1 MVKAGYG
8 CNQAEVLRAY
18 LSNAEGYELVESS
31 NGEDSDLKKVK
42 TYTTWELEAG
52 EKKKKKLLIVCS
64 KERSVLV
71 VLRAHNTFVVKALS

>member
-31 NGEDSDLKKVK
+31 NGEDSDLKK
-42 TYTTWELEAG
+42 ASG
-52 EKKKKKLLIVCS
+52 CKLICS
-64 KERSVLV
+64 RSY
-71 VLRAHNTFVVKALS
+71 

>member
-1 MVKAGYG
+1 MVEAGYG
-8 CNQAEVLRAY
+8 CNHAEVLRVY

-52 EKKKKKLLIVCS
+52 EKKKKTTLIVCS
-64 KERSVLV
+64 KERPVLV
-71 VLRAHNTFVVKALS
+71 ILKAHTTFAVRVFS